1 MDMLSIYAERLSI
14 LGQIKQ
20 STLPYFVVNSNIR
33 AFERY
38 MLHFGFLCFINV
50 VVLIKW
56 GKKYLYRVQF
66 LKQQSLNEFFHIY
79 IHKANDI

>member
-38 MLHFGFLCFINV
+38 LLHFSFLCFINV

-56 GKKYLYRVQF
+56 GKKYLYRDLEYQYDVNSV
-66 LKQQSLNEFFHIY
+66 KSP
-79 IHKANDI
+79 